1 MKLREFVAAIAA
13 LFVSPEH
20 ARAQAAHRWL
30 GFRPAGD
37 GSGQAL
43 NQAEAVWLDGL
54 QSHGPG

>member
-1 MKLREFVAAIAA
+1 MKQLEFVAAIAE

-20 ARAQAAHRWL
+20 ARAQAAHRRL
-30 GFRPAGD
+30 GFRPVGD